1 MAAEPVP
8 AASGSDGHKS
18 FGERVTRLEDP
29 ALITGRGR
37 FADDIRLP
45 GAAHAAFVRSPHA
58 HALIRSIESSAA
70 RAIDG
75 VVAIYTLDDFRPCL
89 AMERMAVG
97 LPSPSYRQERDRPVL
112 ADGEVLHVGEPVAIV
127 VAESRYIAEDA
138 AALVDVD
145 YDLLPAIADCRE
157 SLKPGA
163 DLVHRDAPHNEL
175 AAFDMGYG
183 DVDSV
188 FASAPHVYSESFWQ
202 HRGGSHSIEGRGCVA
217 VYDDVRE
224 QLTLHSS
231 TQAAHSARAVLVDL
245 LGWDET
251 RIRVMTPDV
260 GGGFGPKVVFYQE
273 DISTALASI
282 LTGRP
287 VRWAEDRREHFI
299 ASTQERDQYWNVEIA
314 VDDDGRVLGL
324 RGSMIH
330 DHGAYTARGINL
342 AYNSALVVTLPYE
355 IPAYRLDVKL
365 ALTNKVPS
373 TPVRGAGHPQG
384 IFVMERMLDR
394 AARELGIDRAEIRRR
409 NLVPSEKM
417 PYERPLKSRGDA
429 PVVLDSGDYPGC
441 MEEALRRAGYAGF
454 RERQARA
461 REEGRYIGIGIANY
475 VKGTGRGPFESVTV
489 RIGTSGQILVYTG
502 AAAMGQSTRTM
513 LSQIVASELGGDIG
527 QVEVVTGDTEGVAI
541 GIGGSASRQTVTAG
555 SSALIAATEVREKLL
570 MLAANMLEASPED
583 LEIVGGAVRVKG
595 VPDLK
600 VGLGE
605 LASATGGTPGY
616 SLPGGIEPGMEA
628 TGNFIIDDL
637 TFCNGTQ
644 VVEVEV
650 DIETGHV
657 AFLNYVI
664 RHDAG
669 VQINPMIVDG
679 QVVGGAAHG
688 IGNALYEWMGF
699 DENAQP
705 ITTNFA
711 EYLMITAPEM
721 PAFDLSHM
729 ESPSPLNPLG
739 VKGVGE
745 CGLVPATS
753 AIIAAIEDALAPFG
767 ASLAHS
773 PVTPAEIVA
782 LVRGNEK

>member
-1 MAAEPVP
+1 MAAEPAP

-138 AALVDVD
+138 AALVDVV
-145 YDLLPAIADCRE
+145 YDLLPAVADCRE

-175 AAFDMGYG
+175 AAFDLGYG
-183 DVDSV
+183 DVRGV

-355 IPAYRLDVKL
+355 IPAYRLDETGADQQGAVDAGPRGGPPARHFRDGADARPGGARTRNRSRGNSPQKPRSIGKDAVRAPVEIARRR
-365 ALTNKVPS
+365 ALLFWIPAITRAAWKKHCGAPAM
-373 TPVRGAGHPQG
+373 PGFGKGRRVRGKKAVISG
-384 IFVMERMLDR
+384 
-394 AARELGIDRAEIRRR
+394 
-409 NLVPSEKM
+409 S
-417 PYERPLKSRGDA
+417 
-429 PVVLDSGDYPGC
+429 VL
-441 MEEALRRAGYAGF
+441 
-454 RERQARA
+454 
-461 REEGRYIGIGIANY
+461 
-475 VKGTGRGPFESVTV
+475 
-489 RIGTSGQILVYTG
+489 
-502 AAAMGQSTRTM
+502 
-513 LSQIVASELGGDIG
+513 
-527 QVEVVTGDTEGVAI
+527 
-541 GIGGSASRQTVTAG
+541 
-555 SSALIAATEVREKLL
+555 LI
-570 MLAANMLEASPED
+570 M
-583 LEIVGGAVRVKG
+583 
-595 VPDLK
+595 
-600 VGLGE
+600 
-605 LASATGGTPGY
+605 
-616 SLPGGIEPGMEA
+616 
-628 TGNFIIDDL
+628 
-637 TFCNGTQ
+637 
-644 VVEVEV
+644 
-650 DIETGHV
+650 
-657 AFLNYVI
+657 
-664 RHDAG
+664 
-669 VQINPMIVDG
+669 
-679 QVVGGAAHG
+679 
-688 IGNALYEWMGF
+688 
-699 DENAQP
+699 
-705 ITTNFA
+705 
-711 EYLMITAPEM
+711 
-721 PAFDLSHM
+721 
-729 ESPSPLNPLG
+729 
-739 VKGVGE
+739 
-745 CGLVPATS
+745 
-753 AIIAAIEDALAPFG
+753 
-767 ASLAHS
+767 
-773 PVTPAEIVA
+773 
-782 LVRGNEK
+782 